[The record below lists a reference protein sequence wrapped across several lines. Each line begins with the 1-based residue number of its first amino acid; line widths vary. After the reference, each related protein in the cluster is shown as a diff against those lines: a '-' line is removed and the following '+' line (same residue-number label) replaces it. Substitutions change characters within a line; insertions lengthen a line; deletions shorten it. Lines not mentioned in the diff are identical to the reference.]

1 MCQFKQQWE
10 IETDFIPTRIR
21 NKIWQSS
28 PNRHCKNSPTR
39 HCRMRFFRWN
49 DKLILNFVCLVWN
62 AAISLAAYRFY
73 PRKRF
78 THQSTVN

>member
-1 MCQFKQQWE
+1 MCQFKQQYE
-10 IETDFIPTRIR
+10 FETDFIPARIR

-28 PNRHCKNSPTR
+28 PTR
-39 HCRMRFFRWN
+39 HCRLRFFRWN

-78 THQSTVN
+78 TYQNTVN